1 LKNPLQN
8 ILKFLIFLGLGL
20 GILYF
25 VYQNQN
31 EAYQAQC
38 ALDGVAK
45 ADCSLMQKVVNDF
58 KSVHLGWL
66 GAAFTAYL
74 ISNLSRAL
82 RWQMLL
88 KSLGS
93 STRFINSFL
102 TIMLGLFAN
111 LGFPRLGEV
120 LRPVTLAKYEE
131 IPVEKVLGTIVV
143 DRTMDVLSLLIIVSI
158 AFFLEFDTLWGYLSE
173 NMVSDKGGTGLLGNP
188 IVLGILGSGLLGLV
202 LIFIFR
208 EKIQA
213 TAIYGKVKQI
223 LLGFLDGILSIRNL
237 EKPWLFI
244 VYSVLIWA
252 GYYLM
257 FYFYMP
263 AFGPTAHLGLTVA
276 LMTFVFGTFG
286 IVIPSPG
293 GMGTYHFLIIA
304 CLTLYGVNDG
314 DAFSSANISFFA
326 THFANILFGLAAV
339 LLLPIVNKHYQPT
352 PLVEVGKKRTPKKA
366 EMA

>member
-1 LKNPLQN
+1 LKNTLQN
-8 ILKFLIFLGLGL
+8 ILKFLIFLGIGL

-45 ADCSLMQKVVNDF
+45 ADCSLMQKVINDF

-66 GAAFTAYL
+66 GAAFIAYL
-74 ISNLSRAL
+74 ISNVSRAL

-120 LRPVTLAKYEE
+120 LRPVTLAKYEN

-143 DRTMDVLSLLIIVSI
+143 DRAMDVLSLLTIVGI

-173 NMVSDKGGTGLLGNP
+173 NMANDKEGTGLLGNP
-188 IVLGILGSGLLGLV
+188 IVLGVLGSGILGLILLFV
-202 LIFIFR
+202 FR
-208 EKIQA
+208 KQIQA
-213 TAIYGKVKQI
+213 TALYGKIKQVV
-223 LLGFLDGILSIRNL
+223 LGFVDGILSIKNL
-237 EKPWLFI
+237 DKPWLFI
-244 VYSVLIWA
+244 VYSIAIWA

-257 FYFYMP
+257 YYFYMP
-263 AFGPTAHLGLTVA
+263 AFGPTAHLGLIAA
-276 LMTFVFGTFG
+276 LMAFVFGTFG

-304 CLTLYGVNDG
+304 CLSLYGINEG

-326 THFANILFGLAAV
+326 THFANIIFGLAAV
-339 LLLPIVNKHYQPT
+339 LLLPMINKNYQQT
-352 PLVEVGKKRTPKKA
+352 PIDTEKSANAKETVLA
-366 EMA
+366 